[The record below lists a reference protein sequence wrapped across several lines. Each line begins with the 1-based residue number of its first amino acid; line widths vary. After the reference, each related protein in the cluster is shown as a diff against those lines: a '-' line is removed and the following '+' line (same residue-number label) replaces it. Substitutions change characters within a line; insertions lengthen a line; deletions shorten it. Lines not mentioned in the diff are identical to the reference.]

1 MLNAFLRPE
10 LGIAIG
16 CGLRPL
22 EGHAARAVNKKCRA
36 RLARKEITHR
46 DAREGAAMHSSVH
59 QTETLLFGILLQLIV
74 MIAAARAGNRLLRR
88 LGQPAVVGEIVAG
101 LMLGPSLFGYFFH
114 DASLSLFGAKASTPI
129 TIISQIG
136 LVLLMF
142 QIGMDFE
149 FGHLAQRR
157 NRNGALGITAASVC
171 VPFAL
176 GFGIGELSAPW
187 LAPSIDPLTY
197 SLFFGVGLA
206 ITAVPILG
214 RILRE
219 FDLTRTEIGVV
230 AISSAAANDVTGW
243 VLLAG
248 ISAYASA
255 HFSSGAIG
263 AQMGGIV
270 LLGAVSWFVLRRA
283 VHWLLEKISV
293 DDGRVPPNLMTVV
306 VCFVFAMGICTSA
319 LGIFT
324 IFGGFLAGLL
334 FHHDK
339 KFVEAWRE
347 QVGRFVLVF
356 FLPVFFTYTGLRT
369 NVLGLASAS
378 DWEWLLA
385 VLVASIGGKMVPVY
399 LASRLAGF
407 PHREATIL
415 GSLMNTRALM
425 ELIVLNIGFDLGFI
439 PQNVFTMLVIMAVVT
454 TVMTGPLL
462 RVLLPKAGYVIPEGV
477 EA

>member
-1 MLNAFLRPE
+1 
-10 LGIAIG
+10 
-16 CGLRPL
+16 
-22 EGHAARAVNKKCRA
+22 
-36 RLARKEITHR
+36 
-46 DAREGAAMHSSVH
+46 
-59 QTETLLFGILLQLIV
+59 
-74 MIAAARAGNRLLRR
+74 
-88 LGQPAVVGEIVAG
+88 VA
-101 LMLGPSLFGYFFH
+101 S
-114 DASLSLFGAKASTPI
+114 ASLFGAHASAPI

-142 QIGMDFE
+142 QIGIDFD
-149 FGHLAQRR
+149 FGHLARPK
-157 NRNGALGITAASVC
+157 NRNGTLVIAAASV
-171 VPFAL
+171 VIPFGL
-176 GFGIGELSAPW
+176 GFSIGELSASH

-230 AISSAAANDVTGW
+230 AISAAAVNDVTGW

-255 HFSSGAIG
+255 QFSPQALGL
-263 AQMGGIV
+263 QVGGI
-270 LLGAVSWFVLRRA
+270 LLLAAVAWFVLRRLA
-283 VHWLLEKISV
+283 KRLLGAMPVEGGNI
-293 DDGRVPPNLMTVV
+293 PPNLMTAVI
-306 VCFVFAMGICTSA
+306 CLTFVMGICTYK

-324 IFGGFLAGLL
+324 IFGGFLTGLL

-339 KFVEAWRE
+339 RFVDAWRA
-347 QVGRFVLVF
+347 QVGKFVLVF

-369 NVLGLASAS
+369 NVLGLTSAS
-378 DWEWLLA
+378 DWWWLCV
-385 VLVASIGGKMVPVY
+385 VLSAAILGKIVPVY
-399 LASRLAGF
+399 IAGRLTGF
-407 PHREATIL
+407 NHTEANVL
-415 GSLMNTRALM
+415 GTLMNTRALM

-462 RVLLPKAGYVIPEGV
+462 RVLLPRAGYVIPVGV

>member
-1 MLNAFLRPE
+1 MLRALRL
-10 LGIAIG
+10 LGGVA
-16 CGLRPL
+16 LKVWQR
-22 EGHAARAVNKKCRA
+22 V
-36 RLARKEITHR
+36 
-46 DAREGAAMHSSVH
+46 MHSSVH
-59 QTETLLFGILLQLIV
+59 QTESLLFNILLQLIV
-74 MIAAARAGNRLLRR
+74 MIAAARAGNQLLRR
-88 LGQPAVVGEIVAG
+88 LGQPGVIGEIIAG
-101 LMLGPSLFGYFFH
+101 LLLGPSLFGHFFPG
-114 DASLSLFGAKASTPI
+114 ASLALFGAKASAPI

-149 FGHLAQRR
+149 FGHLARPK
-157 NRNGALGITAASVC
+157 NRNGTIGIAAASIC

-176 GFGIGELSAPW
+176 GFGIGEFSAPY
-187 LAPSIDPLTY
+187 LAPAIDPVTY
-197 SLFFGVGLA
+197 SLFCGVGLA

-230 AISSAAANDVTGW
+230 AISAAAVNDVTGW
-243 VLLAG
+243 VMLAG

-255 HFSSGAIG
+255 HFS
-263 AQMGGIV
+263 AQALGLQVAGI
-270 LLGAVSWFVLRRA
+270 LLLAAVAWFGLRRFT
-283 VHWLLEKISV
+283 HWLLARIPVE
-293 DDGRVPPNLMTVV
+293 DGHVPPNLMTVII
-306 VCFVFAMGICTSA
+306 CLMFVMGICTYK

-339 KFVEAWRE
+339 KFVEAWRA
-347 QVGRFVLVF
+347 QIGKFVLVF
-356 FLPVFFTYTGLRT
+356 FLPVFFTFTGLRT
-369 NVLGLASAS
+369 NVLGLTGAA
-378 DWEWLLA
+378 DWQWLALILA
-385 VLVASIGGKMVPVY
+385 AAIGGKIIPVY
-399 LASRLAGF
+399 VAARISGF
-407 PHREATIL
+407 DHKESTIL

-462 RVLLPKAGYVIPEGV
+462 RVLLPRAGYAIPAGV